1 MEEVTKPNVG
11 NPTETVTDN
20 QANNTSKKIQKLFH
34 HLDPTN
40 PPEVCPI
47 RDVLSP
53 VSDKWS
59 VLIMIFLGGHQKL
72 RFNALKKNVYGIS
85 SKMLTERL
93 KTLERDGYLKREAFA
108 EVPVRVEYQLT
119 PFGYEYLEKLLDL
132 MQWVDAKMPEVI
144 KNRKGYLESYS
155 K

>member
-1 MEEVTKPNVG
+1 MEEVSQV
-11 NPTETVTDN
+11 NPSNQKETVTEN
-20 QANNTSKKIQKLFH
+20 QANSTSKKIKKIFR
-34 HLDPTN
+34 HLDPAN

-59 VLIMIFLGGHQKL
+59 VLIVIFLGLYQKL

-93 KTLERDGYLKREAFA
+93 KSLERDGYIQREVFA
-108 EVPVRVEYQLT
+108 EVPVKVEYQLT

-132 MQWVDAKMPEVI
+132 MQWIDAKMPEVI
-144 KNRKGYLESYS
+144 KNRKGYWEKNS
-155 K
+155 

>member
-1 MEEVTKPNVG
+1 MEEVSQV
-11 NPTETVTDN
+11 NPSNQKETVAEN
-20 QANNTSKKIQKLFH
+20 QANNTSKKIKKIFR
-34 HLDPTN
+34 HLDPAN

-59 VLIMIFLGGHQKL
+59 VLIVIFLGLYQKL
-72 RFNALKKNVYGIS
+72 RFNALKKNIYGIS

-93 KTLERDGYLKREAFA
+93 KSLERDGYVQREVFA
-108 EVPVRVEYQLT
+108 EVPVKVEYQLT

-132 MQWVDAKMPEVI
+132 MQWIDAKMPEVI
-144 KNRKGYLESYS
+144 KNRKGYWE
-155 K
+155 KNN